1 MSLLEEAQLF
11 TSGDNK
17 VVEASREYSDTRMTA
32 KEYIKITL
40 DNASAPTTAQVEYQM
55 GVSGNGMSYSATYKG
70 DLNKQNQ

>member
-40 DNASAPTTAQVEYQM
+40 DNASTPTTAQVEYQT
-55 GVSGNGMSYSATYKG
+55 GFSDKGIVVTATYTG
-70 DLNKQNQ
+70 NLTKQ